1 MGGSRFS
8 YVVRAHAGAEEVS
21 GFESHCRLEAV
32 GGLFAVQ
39 QATVM
44 RVNYRLNMA
53 LDLQSLFG
61 LHVHTSCTYWLRPR
75 NTTPAPPSARIWAH
89 IRGRSWLAKIDDVS
103 L

>member
-8 YVVRAHAGAEEVS
+8 YVVRAHACAEEGS

-32 GGLFAVQ
+32 GGLFEVQ

-44 RVNYRLNMA
+44 RINHRLNMK

-61 LHVHTSCTYWLRPR
+61 LHVHSCTHWLRSRNPPTPLSPHLVSYTRALLGQPR
-75 NTTPAPPSARIWAH
+75 
-89 IRGRSWLAKIDDVS
+89 
-103 L
+103 